1 MAFRKTG
8 HARTSEDA
16 QGYEETDTIDTLNT
30 SDTTEARTPMLIYD
44 ARGNGDGNTCPTIT
58 GDHQNRITD
67 YTAICVGNGQAN
79 QLYAQ
84 PEVGALNTMHDQQA
98 VMVIDNPIRRLTLL
112 EAERCQMFPDGWTD
126 IGDWTDERG
135 KVHKTTDSNRFKAIG
150 NSMAIPFWYWL
161 LKRISDHCEEKTMGS
176 LFSGIGAFD
185 LCWEAI
191 NGEGSVRFSSEI
203 EPFCVAVMKRH
214 FGDEATGQKGDWQE
228 YVKPQWG

>member
-1 MAFRKTG
+1 MTNTNG
-8 HARTSEDA
+8 GGD
-16 QGYEETDTIDTLNT
+16 LNAA
-30 SDTTEARTPMLIYD
+30 TESVPQMLIYD
-44 ARGNGDGNTCPTIT
+44 ARGNGDGDTCPTIT

-98 VMVIDNPIRRLTLL
+98 VMVIDNPIRRLTPL

-126 IGDWTDERG
+126 IGDWTDEKG

-150 NSMAIPFWYWL
+150 NSIALPFWYWL
-161 LKRISDHCEEKTMGS
+161 LKRISDHCEEKIMGS
-176 LFSGIGAFD
+176 LFDGIGGFS

-191 NGEGSVRFSSEI
+191 NGEGSVRWSSEI
-203 EPFCVAVMKRH
+203 EPFCIAVTKKH
-214 FGDEATGQKGDWQE
+214 FGDEETGEKGDWKE

>member
-1 MAFRKTG
+1 
-8 HARTSEDA
+8 
-16 QGYEETDTIDTLNT
+16 
-30 SDTTEARTPMLIYD
+30 
-44 ARGNGDGNTCPTIT
+44 
-58 GDHQNRITD
+58 
-67 YTAICVGNGQAN
+67 
-79 QLYAQ
+79 
-84 PEVGALNTMHDQQA
+84 
-98 VMVIDNPIRRLTLL
+98 
-112 EAERCQMFPDGWTD
+112 MFPDGWTD

-176 LFSGIGAFD
+176 LFSGIGAFE